1 METIKP
7 SHMRSLINCFF
18 CIAIA
23 LLALPACNPKIYFF
37 TADAVSIGQ
46 NDPVRV
52 KWKVKGEAILLI
64 SDANYPGSGTAR
76 LHDLTLVITRDGKAI
91 PYTLHTDDTLRLPLP
106 GEDSLVVLKQP
117 DNFSEDILRTMV
129 LVARLHDKEVPK
141 TVQLEVRL
149 DSADSQIAF
158 RPKESGDSL
167 LAADTNNVV
176 RWDDRFTI
184 LTVAADS
191 NRTLVVTHSNITRVL
206 HPGDPPDEGFKG
218 TPVRGY
224 WSFRTIMTPEEKN
237 HTQRLPRFVGI
248 NITIK
253 HR

>member
-1 METIKP
+1 
-7 SHMRSLINCFF
+7 MRSFRLPVFLF
-18 CIAIA
+18 GTA
-23 LLALPACNPKIYFF
+23 LLALTACNPKIYFF
-37 TADAVSIGQ
+37 TADAVSTGQ

-52 KWKVKGEAILLI
+52 KWKVKGEAVLLV
-64 SDANYPGSGTAR
+64 SDANYPGSGTTR
-76 LHDLTLVITRDGKAI
+76 LHDLTLVITRHGKAT

-106 GEDSLVVLKQP
+106 GEDSLVVQKQP
-117 DNFSEDILRTMV
+117 DNFSEEILRTMV
-129 LVARLHDKEVPK
+129 LVARLHDKEALK
-141 TVQLEVRL
+141 TIQLEVRV
-149 DSADSQIAF
+149 DSAASQIAF

-167 LAADTNNVV
+167 VAADTNNIV
-176 RWDDRFTI
+176 RWDDRFAI

-191 NRTLVVTHSNITRVL
+191 NRILVVTHSDITRVL

-218 TPVRGY
+218 TPVAGY

-248 NITIK
+248 NIIIK